1 MSISRHLSGLVLA
14 TSLIV
19 AACTSGA
26 GSPATSAPAGGTGAV
41 TIGATSSGNLGT
53 FLAGPDGRTLYTH
66 AGDSV
71 NTSTCSGGCLTAWP
85 PLTVA
90 TGQQPTAGP
99 GVTGVLATFARPD
112 GSMWVTY
119 NGLPLYYW
127 QGDAKAG
134 DVTGQGIN
142 GFSVAQVSGGAAASG
157 AVGTAAPNATPA
169 PTYKY

>member
-1 MSISRHLSGLVLA
+1 MSISHHLPGLVLA

-41 TIGATSSGNLGT
+41 TIGT
-53 FLAGPDGRTLYTH
+53 
-66 AGDSV
+66 
-71 NTSTCSGGCLTAWP
+71 TCSGGCLTAWP

-142 GFSVAQVSGGAAASG
+142 GFSVAQVSGGAPASS